1 MRTREDIE
9 AYLSRSGHPHREVAD
24 GTWLVSDP
32 SDDRDHIVVRV
43 TEDLIVFRLKVLEIA
58 QVPETQRPAL
68 YEELLRFNAEDMIH
82 GAYGITDGDL
92 LMIATLRL
100 EHLDFNEFSGTL
112 DDFSVAL
119 TKHHPK
125 LRELVSKEGE

>member
-24 GTWLVSDP
+24 STWLVSDP

-58 QVPETQRPAL
+58 QVPESQRPAL

-82 GAYGITDGDL
+82 GAYGITGGDL

-125 LRELVSKEGE
+125 LRELVAKEGE